1 MYDIYCRLR
10 DDKKLKDSDVAKATG
25 ITKSTFSDWKTGR
38 SKPKQDKLQKI
49 ADFFGVT
56 LDYLMNGTYDNQI
69 NTIAAHHDEA
79 EWTEEEL
86 DKFRKDPNYFVS
98 LQGTVYKNDKEYMF
112 PKMQRI
118 QKERRDHYKYL
129 NWEAQGKLMMEIDR
143 LIKIREDEK
152 KENDKK
158 MVG

>member
-56 LDYLMNGTYDNQI
+56 LDYLMNGTSDNQI
-69 NTIAAHHDEA
+69 NTIAAHHDDA

-86 DKFRKDPNYFVS
+86 EEIEEFKRYVLSKRK
-98 LQGTVYKNDKEYMF
+98 K
-112 PKMQRI
+112 
-118 QKERRDHYKYL
+118 
-129 NWEAQGKLMMEIDR
+129 
-143 LIKIREDEK
+143 
-152 KENDKK
+152 
-158 MVG
+158 

>member
-1 MYDIYCRLR
+1 MYDMECRR
-10 DDKKLKDSDVAKATG
+10 REEKKVKDADVAKATG

-86 DKFRKDPNYFVS
+86 EEIEEFKRYVLSKRK
-98 LQGTVYKNDKEYMF
+98 K
-112 PKMQRI
+112 
-118 QKERRDHYKYL
+118 
-129 NWEAQGKLMMEIDR
+129 
-143 LIKIREDEK
+143 
-152 KENDKK
+152 
-158 MVG
+158 

>member
-79 EWTEEEL
+79 EWTKEEL
-86 DKFRKDPNYFVS
+86 EEIEEFKRYVLSKRK
-98 LQGTVYKNDKEYMF
+98 K
-112 PKMQRI
+112 
-118 QKERRDHYKYL
+118 
-129 NWEAQGKLMMEIDR
+129 
-143 LIKIREDEK
+143 
-152 KENDKK
+152 
-158 MVG
+158 

>member
-10 DDKKLKDSDVAKATG
+10 DDKQLKDSDVAKATG

-86 DKFRKDPNYFVS
+86 EEIEEFKRYVLSKRK
-98 LQGTVYKNDKEYMF
+98 K
-112 PKMQRI
+112 
-118 QKERRDHYKYL
+118 
-129 NWEAQGKLMMEIDR
+129 
-143 LIKIREDEK
+143 
-152 KENDKK
+152 
-158 MVG
+158 

>member
-56 LDYLMNGTYDNQI
+56 FDYLMNGTYDNQI

-86 DKFRKDPNYFVS
+86 EEIEEFKRYVLSKRK
-98 LQGTVYKNDKEYMF
+98 K
-112 PKMQRI
+112 
-118 QKERRDHYKYL
+118 
-129 NWEAQGKLMMEIDR
+129 
-143 LIKIREDEK
+143 
-152 KENDKK
+152 
-158 MVG
+158 

>member
-56 LDYLMNGTYDNQI
+56 LDYLMNGTQDNQI

-86 DKFRKDPNYFVS
+86 EEIEEFKRYVLSKRK
-98 LQGTVYKNDKEYMF
+98 K
-112 PKMQRI
+112 
-118 QKERRDHYKYL
+118 
-129 NWEAQGKLMMEIDR
+129 
-143 LIKIREDEK
+143 
-152 KENDKK
+152 
-158 MVG
+158 

>member
-25 ITKSTFSDWKTGR
+25 ITNSTFSDWKTGR

-86 DKFRKDPNYFVS
+86 EEIEEFKRYVLSKRK
-98 LQGTVYKNDKEYMF
+98 K
-112 PKMQRI
+112 
-118 QKERRDHYKYL
+118 
-129 NWEAQGKLMMEIDR
+129 
-143 LIKIREDEK
+143 
-152 KENDKK
+152 
-158 MVG
+158 

>member
-86 DKFRKDPNYFVS
+86 
-98 LQGTVYKNDKEYMF
+98 E
-112 PKMQRI
+112 
-118 QKERRDHYKYL
+118 
-129 NWEAQGKLMMEIDR
+129 
-143 LIKIREDEK
+143 KIEEFKRYVLSKREK
-152 KENDKK
+152 
-158 MVG
+158 

>member
-10 DDKKLKDSDVAKATG
+10 DDKKLKDSDVARATG

-86 DKFRKDPNYFVS
+86 EEIEEFKRYVLSKRK
-98 LQGTVYKNDKEYMF
+98 K
-112 PKMQRI
+112 
-118 QKERRDHYKYL
+118 
-129 NWEAQGKLMMEIDR
+129 
-143 LIKIREDEK
+143 
-152 KENDKK
+152 
-158 MVG
+158 

>member
-86 DKFRKDPNYFVS
+86 
-98 LQGTVYKNDKEYMF
+98 E
-112 PKMQRI
+112 
-118 QKERRDHYKYL
+118 
-129 NWEAQGKLMMEIDR
+129 EIEEFKR
-143 LIKIREDEK
+143 YVLSKREK
-152 KENDKK
+152 
-158 MVG
+158 

>member
-86 DKFRKDPNYFVS
+86 EEIEEFRRYVLSK
-98 LQGTVYKNDKEYMF
+98 
-112 PKMQRI
+112 R
-118 QKERRDHYKYL
+118 
-129 NWEAQGKLMMEIDR
+129 
-143 LIKIREDEK
+143 K
-152 KENDKK
+152 K
-158 MVG
+158 

>member
-10 DDKKLKDSDVAKATG
+10 DDKKLKDSDVAKATR

-86 DKFRKDPNYFVS
+86 EEIEEFKRYVLSKRK
-98 LQGTVYKNDKEYMF
+98 K
-112 PKMQRI
+112 
-118 QKERRDHYKYL
+118 
-129 NWEAQGKLMMEIDR
+129 
-143 LIKIREDEK
+143 
-152 KENDKK
+152 
-158 MVG
+158 

>member
-86 DKFRKDPNYFVS
+86 EEIEEFKRYVLSKRK
-98 LQGTVYKNDKEYMF
+98 K
-112 PKMQRI
+112 
-118 QKERRDHYKYL
+118 
-129 NWEAQGKLMMEIDR
+129 
-143 LIKIREDEK
+143 
-152 KENDKK
+152 
-158 MVG
+158 

>member
-86 DKFRKDPNYFVS
+86 
-98 LQGTVYKNDKEYMF
+98 E
-112 PKMQRI
+112 
-118 QKERRDHYKYL
+118 
-129 NWEAQGKLMMEIDR
+129 EIEDFKR
-143 LIKIREDEK
+143 YVLSMREK
-152 KENDKK
+152 
-158 MVG
+158 

>member
-1 MYDIYCRLR
+1 MESIVTN
-10 DDKKLKDSDVAKATG
+10 KVGPDSL
-25 ITKSTFSDWKTGR
+25 GR
-38 SKPKQDKLQKI
+38 YTEIP
-49 ADFFGVT
+49 
-56 LDYLMNGTYDNQI
+56 
-69 NTIAAHHDEA
+69 
-79 EWTEEEL
+79 WTEEEL

-98 LQGTVYKNDKEYMF
+98 LQGTVYRNDKEFMF

-143 LIKIREDEK
+143 LIKIREEEK

>member
-1 MYDIYCRLR
+1 M
-10 DDKKLKDSDVAKATG
+10 KDSDVAKATG

-86 DKFRKDPNYFVS
+86 
-98 LQGTVYKNDKEYMF
+98 E
-112 PKMQRI
+112 
-118 QKERRDHYKYL
+118 
-129 NWEAQGKLMMEIDR
+129 EIEEFKR
-143 LIKIREDEK
+143 YVLSKREK
-152 KENDKK
+152 
-158 MVG
+158 

>member
-10 DDKKLKDSDVAKATG
+10 DDKKLKDSDVARATG

-56 LDYLMNGTYDNQI
+56 LDYLMSGTYDNQI

-86 DKFRKDPNYFVS
+86 EEIEEFKRYVLSKRK
-98 LQGTVYKNDKEYMF
+98 K
-112 PKMQRI
+112 
-118 QKERRDHYKYL
+118 
-129 NWEAQGKLMMEIDR
+129 
-143 LIKIREDEK
+143 
-152 KENDKK
+152 
-158 MVG
+158 

>member
-79 EWTEEEL
+79 EWTDEEL
-86 DKFRKDPNYFVS
+86 
-98 LQGTVYKNDKEYMF
+98 E
-112 PKMQRI
+112 
-118 QKERRDHYKYL
+118 
-129 NWEAQGKLMMEIDR
+129 EI
-143 LIKIREDEK
+143 E
-152 KENDKK
+152 
-158 MVG
+158 

>member
-86 DKFRKDPNYFVS
+86 EEIEEFKRYFLSKRK
-98 LQGTVYKNDKEYMF
+98 K
-112 PKMQRI
+112 
-118 QKERRDHYKYL
+118 
-129 NWEAQGKLMMEIDR
+129 
-143 LIKIREDEK
+143 
-152 KENDKK
+152 
-158 MVG
+158 

>member
-10 DDKKLKDSDVAKATG
+10 DNKKLKDSDVAKATG

-86 DKFRKDPNYFVS
+86 EEIEEFKRYVLSKRK
-98 LQGTVYKNDKEYMF
+98 K
-112 PKMQRI
+112 
-118 QKERRDHYKYL
+118 
-129 NWEAQGKLMMEIDR
+129 
-143 LIKIREDEK
+143 
-152 KENDKK
+152 
-158 MVG
+158 

>member
-56 LDYLMNGTYDNQI
+56 LVI
-69 NTIAAHHDEA
+69 
-79 EWTEEEL
+79 
-86 DKFRKDPNYFVS
+86 
-98 LQGTVYKNDKEYMF
+98 
-112 PKMQRI
+112 
-118 QKERRDHYKYL
+118 
-129 NWEAQGKLMMEIDR
+129 
-143 LIKIREDEK
+143 
-152 KENDKK
+152 
-158 MVG
+158 

>member
-86 DKFRKDPNYFVS
+86 EEIEEFKRYVISKRK
-98 LQGTVYKNDKEYMF
+98 K
-112 PKMQRI
+112 
-118 QKERRDHYKYL
+118 
-129 NWEAQGKLMMEIDR
+129 
-143 LIKIREDEK
+143 
-152 KENDKK
+152 
-158 MVG
+158 

>member
-56 LDYLMNGTYDNQI
+56 LDYLMNGTYDNHI

-86 DKFRKDPNYFVS
+86 EEIEEFKRYVLSKRK
-98 LQGTVYKNDKEYMF
+98 K
-112 PKMQRI
+112 
-118 QKERRDHYKYL
+118 
-129 NWEAQGKLMMEIDR
+129 
-143 LIKIREDEK
+143 
-152 KENDKK
+152 
-158 MVG
+158 

>member
-86 DKFRKDPNYFVS
+86 EEIEEFKRYVLSKRKNNILLSAKCCNHNRRRLFVPRT
-98 LQGTVYKNDKEYMF
+98 L
-112 PKMQRI
+112 P
-118 QKERRDHYKYL
+118 
-129 NWEAQGKLMMEIDR
+129 
-143 LIKIREDEK
+143 
-152 KENDKK
+152 
-158 MVG
+158 

>member
-56 LDYLMNGTYDNQI
+56 LDYLMNGTCDNQI
-69 NTIAAHHDEA
+69 NTIAAHHDDA

-86 DKFRKDPNYFVS
+86 EEIEEFKRYVLSKR
-98 LQGTVYKNDKEYMF
+98 KNDILLSAEYCNHN
-112 PKMQRI
+112 
-118 QKERRDHYKYL
+118 RRHSRRL
-129 NWEAQGKLMMEIDR
+129 FVPRALPWEPALKR
-143 LIKIREDEK
+143 
-152 KENDKK
+152 
-158 MVG
+158 